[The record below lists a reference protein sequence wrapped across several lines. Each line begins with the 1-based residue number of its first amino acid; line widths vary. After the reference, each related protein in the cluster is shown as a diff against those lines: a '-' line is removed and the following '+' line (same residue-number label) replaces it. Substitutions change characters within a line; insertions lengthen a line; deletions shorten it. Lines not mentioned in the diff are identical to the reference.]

1 MENNEVAKVEI
12 TKQDLVTTSM
22 KNYLSAS
29 AVDAY
34 ITSMLG
40 DRKSSFITTLT
51 SMAGS
56 GTKLA
61 NCNKQ
66 SIMMAALKAVGM
78 NLPIDQNLGFAWII
92 PYNDMAQFQLGA
104 KGILQLALRTGNY
117 RTINVIEVVE
127 GEFKGRDWIGEPV
140 IQFLGESERINKK
153 IVGYVAGYETLNGMR
168 KVVYWTTEAVEKHA
182 DRFSQGYKA
191 FKKYGKSQS
200 TAKSG
205 NLSNPWET
213 DFNSMAKKTVLK
225 NLLSQYGELTTE
237 TGSLTQLG
245 QALKMDQ
252 SVITI
257 DDNMN
262 ETIKYIDNPSTPE
275 DTGRITK
282 AQQEL
287 LLKTYS
293 AEIINEAL
301 YIAGIE
307 DITLIQTDTFDE
319 FVKSCVKLQKEAE
332 KLSK

>member
-1 MENNEVAKVEI
+1 MANEI
-12 TKQDLVTTSM
+12 TKSDLVTTSM

-117 RTINVIEVVE
+117 RAINVIEVVE

-140 IQFLGESERINKK
+140 IQFSDESTRTSKK

-182 DRFSQGYKA
+182 ERFSQGYKA

-213 DFNSMAKKTVLK
+213 DFSSMAKKTVLK
-225 NLLSQYGELTTE
+225 YLLSQYGELTTE
-237 TGSLTQLG
+237 TGGLTQLG
-245 QALKMDQ
+245 QVLKIDQ

-257 DDNMN
+257 DNNN
-262 ETIKYIDNPSTPE
+262 EEVIQYIDNPSAQI
-275 DTGRITK
+275 DDGRITK
-282 AQQEL
+282 AQQEI

-293 AEIINEAL
+293 QEIIQEAL
-301 YIAGIE
+301 YLDGLE
-307 DITLIQTDTFDE
+307 DITQITADTFDT
-319 FVKSCVKLQKEAE
+319 FVKACVKLQKDAE